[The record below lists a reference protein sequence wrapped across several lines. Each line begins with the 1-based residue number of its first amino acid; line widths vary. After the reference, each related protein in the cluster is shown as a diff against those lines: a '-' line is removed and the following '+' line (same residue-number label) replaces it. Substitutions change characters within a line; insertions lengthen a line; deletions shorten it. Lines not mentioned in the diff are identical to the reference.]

1 MAREEVKTK
10 EKGGGFTWRRLS
22 HQPVANGGAVVPAVP
37 AMLVAAPPLF
47 FPFPFSLFFSS
58 FFLFGSSFFL
68 FFGLITLSLC
78 SLSLLFSF
86 VLSYVF
92 SAPLS
97 LVLSP
102 VFIGKTGGREV
113 GGGHCAA
120 ASKTARG
127 THLLPLL
134 LQHVESF
141 GQVGLVDVFLRESWR
156 WKTEE
161 EKKIFLFPCFARLG
175 EEEDI

>member
-1 MAREEVKTK
+1 VEGLPGDALVINQWPTVARW
-10 EKGGGFTWRRLS
+10 FQRCRRCWWQL
-22 HQPVANGGAVVPAVP
+22 
-37 AMLVAAPPLF
+37 LLC
-47 FPFPFSLFFSS
+47 
-58 FFLFGSSFFL
+58 FFLFLSPCFSLLSSSSGLL

-78 SLSLLFSF
+78 SLSLLFSS